1 MQTRTIQTRQ
11 RSDRNGHRGTLVVLQ
26 RAVQAA
32 LLTTG
37 KPELVFTSLF
47 MLMLGASKIR
57 TKYPRM
63 LDILV
68 IAMNY

>member
-1 MQTRTIQTRQ
+1 
-11 RSDRNGHRGTLVVLQ
+11 VLQ

-32 LLTTG
+32 LLTIG

-47 MLMLGASKIR
+47 MRMLGANKIR